1 MKNTLLTT
9 FRQALNTHDEAL
21 LNHVFDACSHH
32 LGTLLEAQDFSAM
45 GVLTQAIEAECKAYL
60 TNAKA
65 QQTMGLRL
73 LKHVHL
79 HRDHVAKIQNSVV
92 AKAFAGKISRADAF
106 NTNWF
111 LMSEFTRQKRPSC
124 CDDIY
129 TPLELNQ
136 HLEHGDKKLKQ
147 VFMLL
152 MVAHFE
158 AKTSPPDFWIEKARE
173 HQQALLEAIELNPY
187 EVGADFVLAADHFG
201 MSTFRDALLPQ
212 IITAPKNGDYAHL
225 LKLELLGKRF
235 GGLLKKQIFVEAQR
249 VAPGSVAPNPTPL
262 PERQRARTLII
273 AIQVFDFYKSGDYL
287 LTSGDPKG
295 KEMRSWLAESASFI
309 WTQDKEARGDEL
321 LALLNRDFNELSLA
335 KGVEDFF
342 DEDLYRHLEVT
353 RADALESDLG
363 L

>member
-9 FRQALNTHDEAL
+9 FRLALNTHDEAL
-21 LNHVFDACSHH
+21 LDHVFDACSHL

-45 GVLTQAIEAECKAYL
+45 GALTQAIEAECQAYL

-65 QQTMGLRL
+65 QQSMGVKL
-73 LKHVHL
+73 LKHVHV
-79 HRDHVAKIQNSVV
+79 HRDHVAKIHNSVV
-92 AKAFAGKISRADAF
+92 AKAFAGKISRTDSF
-106 NTNWF
+106 ETNWF
-111 LMSEFTRQKRPSC
+111 LMTEFTRQKRPEC
-124 CDDIY
+124 CDEIY
-129 TPLELNQ
+129 TQQTLDQ
-136 HLEHGDKKLKQ
+136 HLGYHQKKFDQ
-147 VFMLL
+147 IFMLL
-152 MVAHFE
+152 LVAHFE
-158 AKTSPPDFWIEKARE
+158 AKTAPPNFWLEVARKHQVSMAEAFDFDDYR
-173 HQQALLEAIELNPY
+173 
-187 EVGADFVLAADHFG
+187 VGADLALAAHHFG
-201 MSTFRDALLPQ
+201 MSDFCEAFLPR
-212 IITAPKNGDYAHL
+212 IITVPKHEDYGHL
-225 LKLELLGKRF
+225 LKLESLGERF
-235 GGLLKKQIFVEAQR
+235 GGLRKKQMFVEAQR
-249 VAPGSVAPNPTPL
+249 VAPGTVAPNPVPL

-353 RADALESDLG
+353 RADALERDLG